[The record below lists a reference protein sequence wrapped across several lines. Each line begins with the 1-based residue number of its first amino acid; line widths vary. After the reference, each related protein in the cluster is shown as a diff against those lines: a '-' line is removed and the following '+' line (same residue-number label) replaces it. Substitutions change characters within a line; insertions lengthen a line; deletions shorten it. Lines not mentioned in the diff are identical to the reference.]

1 MTAPLPG
8 KALAVGQP
16 PTVWP
21 NTLREINDLPEPT
34 KLAIYYTLLPDWP
47 FTRFGIDRETLSV
60 DGKPVVNVRALP
72 STRSM
77 EMTVKHRADA
87 EDPLV
92 YLHMVDTFNYQLM
105 VLLLVV
111 NDPDSPR
118 FNVDVDATGRSTNLG
133 TTNRNIPEEV
143 RAMQYGLAPAQVRS
157 GLRVFRQGVPV
168 FEAFV
173 HNMGKDLFLIEPLA
187 YHNAISFERYG
198 FAYIRGRKDMEAIH
212 AGFQPGGE
220 LYARLD
226 GSTPF
231 RHPDAWKTVRGRS
244 WAIHDGILGHPFT
257 GFQMY
262 KRIGQ
267 HAGVSTFPDS
277 AW

>member
-1 MTAPLPG
+1 MTPA
-8 KALAVGQP
+8 
-16 PTVWP
+16 VWP
-21 NTLREINDLPEPT
+21 NSLREINDLPELDR
-34 KLAIYYTLLPDWP
+34 LAIYYTLLPDWA
-47 FTRFGIDRETLSV
+47 FTRFGIDRETLTV
-60 DGKPVVNVRALP
+60 DGKPVVSVRCLP
-72 STRSM
+72 GTRSM
-77 EMTVKHRADA
+77 EMTINHRTDA
-87 EDPLV
+87 QDPLL

-118 FNVDVDATGRSTNLG
+118 FNVDVDERGRSTNLG
-133 TTNRNIPEEV
+133 TTSRNIPEEV

-157 GLRVFRQGVPV
+157 GMRVFRQGVPV
-168 FEAFV
+168 FESFV

-198 FAYIRGRKDMEAIH
+198 FAYIRGRKEMEMIH
-212 AGFQPGGE
+212 AGFQPGGA
-220 LYARLD
+220 LHQCLD
-226 GSTPF
+226 SSTPF
-231 RHPDAWKTVRGRS
+231 RQPDAWKTVRGRS

-267 HAGVSTFPDS
+267 NAGVNTFPGS
-277 AW
+277 VW